1 MYLEKRTV
9 ITLLIVLAVV
19 GGGIAFVAFHPA
31 AKQATEKQLIQSD
44 LESRPVAPNPNDPN

>member
-9 ITLLIVLAVV
+9 ITLIIIFLVV

-31 AKQATEKQLIQSD
+31 AKQANENLIKQSD
-44 LESRPVAPNPNDPN
+44 IESRSVEVNPNSTK

>member
-9 ITLLIVLAVV
+9 ITLIIILLVV

-31 AKQATEKQLIQSD
+31 AKQANENLIKQSD
-44 LESRPVAPNPNDPN
+44 LESTPIAPNPNAAN